1 MHVHTAASDDSTAT
15 IEGYIE
21 LILAYRQV
29 HPFDG
34 LVLTEHR
41 TYTPGLNLQ
50 HYWDEYGVLVLQGI
64 EMDTN
69 LGHLLV
75 YGINERVLERFD
87 LTRRMHDGR
96 RIIAEL
102 TDLGAVAVP
111 SHPFRESAFG
121 GVMERNLAEVA
132 GVQIIERHNG
142 QNHHKQNER
151 AAALATQ
158 HTLRGLG
165 GSDAHYLSPK
175 WFLTCATEFDDTI
188 TSTAE
193 LVEAL
198 HYGTY
203 RPIVLPAADQLGLP
217 TLPSP

>member
-1 MHVHTAASDDSTAT
+1 VILDMHVHTTASDDSTAT

-21 LILAYRQV
+21 LLLAYRTV

-34 LVLTEHR
+34 FVLTEHR
-41 TYTPGLNLQ
+41 TYTPGLCLQ
-50 HYWDEYGVLVLQGI
+50 KYWDEFGVLVLQGV

-75 YGINERVLERFD
+75 YGINERVLAHID
-87 LTRRMHDGR
+87 VTRRMHDGR
-96 RIIAEL
+96 RIIPEL
-102 TDLGAVAVP
+102 TNLGAVAAP

-121 GVMERNLAEVA
+121 TVMERNIAEVA
-132 GVQIIERHNG
+132 GVRIIESYNG
-142 QNHHKQNER
+142 QNRRKQNER

-158 HTLRGLG
+158 HDLRGLG
-165 GSDAHYLSPK
+165 GSDAHFLSPQ
-175 WFLTCATEFDDTI
+175 WFLTCATAFDDTI

-203 RPIVLPAADQLGLP
+203 RPLELPPLP
-217 TLPSP
+217 L